1 MLYYF
6 HDKKL
11 TLITRRVEMKA
22 KKLVH
27 TLTILALAAAFT
39 ACGTAKKEEVKQ
51 EPAQSVQVRTIE
63 HAMGKTE
70 IKGTPKKIVVLTNEG
85 TEALLALGVKPV
97 GAAKSWT
104 GNPWYKHIE
113 KEMEGVQNVGDESQV
128 NIEAIAALSPD
139 LIIGN
144 KMRHEKIYDQ
154 LSKIAPAVYS
164 NTLRGEWKPNFEFYS
179 KVLNKEAE
187 GKEIIKK
194 FDDRAASISKLAGDK
209 LKTEIS
215 IVRFMPG
222 KTRIYLGDTFSGTIL
237 KQIGFAR
244 PENQRSSEF
253 TLEIGKER
261 LKEADGQVMFY
272 FTYETGNGE
281 GSAREKEWLDDPMFK
296 NLNAVKTGKAY
307 RVDDA
312 TWNTAGGVKAAN
324 LMLDDL
330 EKFLKDSKF

>member
-1 MLYYF
+1 MQL
-6 HDKKL
+6 KKL
-11 TLITRRVEMKA
+11 L
-22 KKLVH
+22 H
-27 TLTILALAAAFT
+27 TLTILTVAATFT
-39 ACGTAKKEEVKQ
+39 ACSSPTKQ
-51 EPAQSVQVRTIE
+51 ETSSQADNNTKVIE

-70 IKGTPKKIVVLTNEG
+70 IKGTPKRIVVLTNEG
-85 TEALLALGVKPV
+85 TEALLELGVKPV

-104 GNPWYKHIE
+104 GKPWYNHIE
-113 KEMEGVQNVGDESQV
+113 KEMDGVQNLGDESQI
-128 NIEAIAALSPD
+128 NIEAVAALKPD

-144 KMRHEKIYDQ
+144 KMRQEKIYDQ
-154 LSKIAPAVYS
+154 LSKIAPTVFS
-164 NTLRGEWKPNFEFYS
+164 DTLRGEWKTNFEFYA

-194 FDDRAASISKLAGDK
+194 FDDRAASIAKLAGDK

-222 KTRIYLGDTFSGTIL
+222 KTRIYLGDTFSGIIL

-244 PENQRSSEF
+244 PENQRSNDF
-253 TLEIGKER
+253 TIEIGKER

-281 GSAREKEWLDDPMFK
+281 GSSREKEWLQDPMFK
-296 NLNAVKTGKAY
+296 SLNAVKNGKAY

-312 TWNTAGGVKAAN
+312 IWNTAGGVKAAN
-324 LMLDDL
+324 LMLDDIENFIKSNKL
-330 EKFLKDSKF
+330 

>member
-1 MLYYF
+1 M
-6 HDKKL
+6 
-11 TLITRRVEMKA
+11 RA

-27 TLTILALAAAFT
+27 TLAILALAVTFT
-39 ACGTAKKEEVKQ
+39 ACSAAKKEEVKPGATSNTQ
-51 EPAQSVQVRTIE
+51 TKTIE
-63 HAMGKTE
+63 HSMGKTD
-70 IKGTPKKIVVLTNEG
+70 ITGTPKRIVVLTNEG

-97 GAAKSWT
+97 GAVKSWT

-113 KEMEGVQNVGDESQV
+113 KEMVGVQNLGDESQV
-128 NIEAIAALSPD
+128 NIEAVAALNPD

-154 LSKIAPAVYS
+154 LSKIAPTVYS
-164 NTLRGEWKPNFEFYS
+164 NTLRGEWKPNFEFYA
-179 KVLNKEAE
+179 KVLGKEAE

-194 FDDRAASISKLAGDK
+194 FDDRAASVAKLAGDK
-209 LKTEIS
+209 LKTEVS

-237 KQIGFAR
+237 KQLGFAR

-253 TLEIGKER
+253 TIEIGKER

-281 GSAREKEWLDDPMFK
+281 GSAREKEWLEDPMFK
-296 NLNAVKTGKAY
+296 NLNAVKNGKAY

-312 TWNTAGGVKAAN
+312 IWNTAGGVKAAN
-324 LMLDDL
+324 LMLDDI
-330 EKFLKDSKF
+330 ENFIKGNKF

>member
-1 MLYYF
+1 
-6 HDKKL
+6 
-11 TLITRRVEMKA
+11 MKA
-22 KKLVH
+22 KKLLH
-27 TLTILALAAAFT
+27 TLAIIALATTFT
-39 ACGTAKKEEVKQ
+39 ACSTTKKEDSKSEANTN
-51 EPAQSVQVRTIE
+51 AQTRTIE
-63 HAMGKTE
+63 HAMGKTD
-70 IKGTPKKIVVLTNEG
+70 IKGEPKRIVVLTNEG
-85 TEALLALGVKPV
+85 TEALLELGVKPV

-113 KEMEGVQNVGDESQV
+113 KDMQGVQSLGDESQI
-128 NIEAIAALSPD
+128 NIEAVAALKPD

-154 LSKIAPAVYS
+154 LSKIAPTVYS
-164 NTLRGEWKPNFEFYS
+164 NTLRGEWKPNFEFYA
-179 KVLNKEAE
+179 KVLNKEAQ

-209 LKTEIS
+209 LKTEVS

-222 KTRIYLGDTFSGTIL
+222 KTRIYLGDTFSGNIF
-237 KQIGFAR
+237 KQLGFAR
-244 PENQRSSEF
+244 PENQRSNEF

-281 GSAREKEWLDDPMFK
+281 GSAREKEWIEDPMFK
-296 NLNAVKTGKAY
+296 NLSAVKNNKAY

-312 TWNTAGGVKAAN
+312 IWNTAGGVKAAN
-324 LMLDDL
+324 LMLDDI
-330 EKFLKDSKF
+330 ENFIKANKF

>member
-1 MLYYF
+1 
-6 HDKKL
+6 
-11 TLITRRVEMKA
+11 MKA
-22 KKLVH
+22 KKLFS
-27 TLTILALAAAFT
+27 TISALVLAITVT
-39 ACGTAKKEEVKQ
+39 ACSPSKKDATKSTKQ
-51 EPAQSVQVRTIE
+51 ASDTVRTID

-70 IKGTPKKIVVLTNEG
+70 IKGNPTKIVVLTNEG

-113 KEMEGVQNVGDESQV
+113 KDMEGVQNLGDESQI
-128 NIEAIAALSPD
+128 NIEAVAALNPD

-154 LSKIAPAVYS
+154 LSKIAPTVYS
-164 NTLRGEWKPNFEFYS
+164 NTLRGEWKTNLKFYA
-179 KVLNKEAE
+179 KVLDKEKE
-187 GKEIIKK
+187 GTEVIKT
-194 FDDRAASISKLAGDK
+194 FDSRAAEIAKLAGDK
-209 LKTEIS
+209 LKTEVS
-215 IVRFMPG
+215 LVRFMPG
-222 KTRIYLGDTFSGTIL
+222 KTRIYLGDTFSGMIL

-244 PENQRSSEF
+244 PETQRSTDF

-281 GSAREKEWLDDPMFK
+281 GSSREKEWLEDPLFRS
-296 NLNAVKTGKAY
+296 LNAVKNNKAY

-312 TWNTAGGVKAAN
+312 IWNTAGGVKAAN
-324 LMLDDL
+324 LLLDDI
-330 EKFLKDSKF
+330 EKFLKENKF